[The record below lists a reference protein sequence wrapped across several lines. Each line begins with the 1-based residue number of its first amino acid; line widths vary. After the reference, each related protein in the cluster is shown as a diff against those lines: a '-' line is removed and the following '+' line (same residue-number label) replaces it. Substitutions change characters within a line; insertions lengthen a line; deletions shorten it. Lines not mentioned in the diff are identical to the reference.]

1 MLRTPLGW
9 EVHVPMS
16 SRPRRIVVAVTA
28 LALGAGGAVSVSTPA
43 FAVTYPVTTLVELQ
57 NALTAAN
64 GSVGVP
70 DIIEFDVAVPTS
82 FDYTGSL
89 EIDDDLTLQLAAGS
103 EAVTLHSTDNDA
115 VDVNGVAFTA
125 TGDISFVGDTG
136 AGIFADA
143 AALTLTGVTL
153 SDSAGLGLFHI
164 NGGSIVATDVTASNN
179 GSSGIAASGAITT
192 FQLDGVT
199 ASDNDDNGIFL
210 ETSAPVIVGSLTD
223 VTATGN
229 DDYGVNLQILG
240 GAISLT
246 DSSTTGNGDN
256 GLFLFVEGGIATVD
270 SLVTTGNSTG
280 ADLWVDDGGVINA
293 TGLTADTNDA
303 TGIDIFVFLGSV
315 NVSSSTAR
323 FNGAATPAALGGGVA
338 VIAQDGS
345 VILDGVDASSNQ
357 ADAGAGV
364 GVSEISGGS
373 SLTVRNSTVSEND
386 ADDAAGIAI
395 EQIVDAGSSFDLI
408 DSTVSGNV
416 GPGLG
421 GGVAIDTAGSATE
434 AVSVGITRSTI
445 SENIAGA
452 GSGLMV
458 LNLFGGGNSD
468 QVVTVDSSTIS
479 NNEGSTPGII
489 LQSAGSADVA
499 TGIVNST
506 ISGNTGGHGGV
517 YLDRSGTGEF
527 RVEIAHSTITDNEA
541 GGGSGGVSLID
552 QAEAFI
558 RHSIVADNDGTD
570 FFSDPGSGY
579 QIHWSLVS
587 DTSGSAAAA
596 TAVGSGTGN
605 ITGDPDL
612 GPLAFNG
619 GTTQTHLPIAG
630 SPAIDAGQP
639 GIASAP
645 ASDQR
650 GAARIQNGRIDIGAV
665 EVAALLPATGGVPA
679 FWLLIGA
686 GALMIAGLAAITL
699 KPLRRI
705 AVVSASRGR

>member
-1 MLRTPLGW
+1 
-9 EVHVPMS
+9 VPMS
-16 SRPRRIVVAVTA
+16 SRPRRFAVSVTA
-28 LALGAGGAVSVSTPA
+28 LALGAAGAVSVSTPA

-89 EIDDDLTLQLAAGS
+89 EVDDDLTLQLAAGS

-115 VDVNGVAFTA
+115 VDVNGVPFAA

-164 NGGSIVATDVTASNN
+164 NGGSIVATNVTASNN

-199 ASDNDDNGIFL
+199 ASGNDDNGIFL
-210 ETSAPVIVGSLTD
+210 ETSAPVIVGSLTI
-223 VTATGN
+223 VTASGN

-246 DSSTTGNGDN
+246 NSSTTGNGDN

-280 ADLWVDDGGVINA
+280 ADLWVDDGAVIDA
-293 TGLTADTNDA
+293 SGLTADANDA

-323 FNGAATPAALGGGVA
+323 FNGAGSPAALGGGVA

-345 VILDGVDASSNQ
+345 VTLDGVDASSNQ
-357 ADAGAGV
+357 ADAGAGI

-373 SLTVRNSTVSEND
+373 SLTVRNSTVSQNI
-386 ADDAAGIAI
+386 ASSAAGISI
-395 EQIVDAGSSFDLI
+395 EQILDSGSSFDLV
-408 DSTVSGNV
+408 DSTVSGNESV
-416 GPGLG
+416 GLG
-421 GGVAIDTAGSATE
+421 AGVAITTAGSATE
-434 AVSVGITRSTI
+434 AVSIGILRSTI
-445 SENIAGA
+445 SGNTSAA

-458 LNLFGGGNSD
+458 QNLFGGGVSD
-468 QVVTVDSSTIS
+468 MVVTVDSSTVS
-479 NNEGSTPGII
+479 GNDGSTPGIV

-499 TGIVNST
+499 AGIVSST
-506 ISGNTGGHGGV
+506 ISGNTGAHGGV

-527 RVEIAHSTITDNEA
+527 GVEIAHSTITNNTAD
-541 GGGSGGVSLID
+541 GGSGGVSVID
-552 QAEAFI
+552 LAAAFI
-558 RHSIVADNDGTD
+558 RHSIVGGNDGTD
-570 FFSDPGSGY
+570 FFSDPGSAY
-579 QIHWSLVS
+579 LIAWSLVS
-587 DTSGSAAAA
+587 DTSGSANAAA
-596 TAVGSGTGN
+596 AVGGGTGN
-605 ITGDPDL
+605 IVGDPQL
-612 GPLAFNG
+612 GPLTLNG
-619 GTTQTHLPIAG
+619 GTTQTHLPTAG
-630 SPAIDAGQP
+630 SPAIDAGDL
-639 GIASAP
+639 GVVSAP
-645 ASDQR
+645 ATDQR

-665 EVAALLPATGGVPA
+665 EAAPLLPATGATPA
-679 FWLLIGA
+679 FWLVIGA
-686 GALMIAGLAAITL
+686 GAMLIAGVALT
-699 KPLRRI
+699 
-705 AVVSASRGR
+705 RGRQGRITQTR